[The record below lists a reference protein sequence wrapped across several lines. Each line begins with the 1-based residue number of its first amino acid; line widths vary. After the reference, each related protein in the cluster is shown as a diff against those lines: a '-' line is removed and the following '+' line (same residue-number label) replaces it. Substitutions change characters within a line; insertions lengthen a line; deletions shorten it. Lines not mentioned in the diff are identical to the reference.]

1 MNDMKAHL
9 TDRVS
14 LVQNNSAQLSSS
26 SADGAYE
33 KEQASAVGK
42 IEGSKVE
49 SANVS
54 GKELPLNVQRL
65 TEVSKEQ
72 VKEAVSKLND
82 YVQSTQRTLNF
93 QMDEDSGKTVI
104 KVYDTLSAELIRQIP
119 NELALEL
126 AQNLNDEE
134 PSLLFSA
141 QV

>member
-1 MNDMKAHL
+1 MNDMKA
-9 TDRVS
+9 TMSDRMS
-14 LVQNNSAQLSSS
+14 LVQQNAKPLSSS
-26 SADGAYE
+26 SAAGAYG
-33 KEQASAVGK
+33 KEQASGVSTVAGSK
-42 IEGSKVE
+42 IE
-49 SANVS
+49 S
-54 GKELPLNVQRL
+54 GKELPQNVKAIA
-65 TEVSKEQ
+65 EVSEEQ
-72 VKEAVSKLND
+72 VKDAVSKLND
-82 YVQSTQRTLNF
+82 YVQSTERTLDF